1 MFRNTVECGN
11 VSMRVSEI
19 IVPTGNSL
27 IFPADGPCDMLSTGH
42 AARFRYRR
50 WAASDS
56 DVVYGN
62 TSCGRGF
69 TNLPHASVVAK
80 SEKLEERPIP
90 VEFVVGQC
98 AG

>member
-1 MFRNTVECGN
+1 VECGN
-11 VSMRVSEI
+11 VSMSVSEI
-19 IVPTGNSL
+19 IVTPGNSI
-27 IFPADGPCDMLSTGH
+27 IFSADGACDMLSTEH

-50 WAASDS
+50 WATPDS

-69 TNLPHASVVAK
+69 TNFPQASVVAK
-80 SEKLEERPIP
+80 SKKLEERLIP
-90 VEFVVGQC
+90 FEFVVGQC